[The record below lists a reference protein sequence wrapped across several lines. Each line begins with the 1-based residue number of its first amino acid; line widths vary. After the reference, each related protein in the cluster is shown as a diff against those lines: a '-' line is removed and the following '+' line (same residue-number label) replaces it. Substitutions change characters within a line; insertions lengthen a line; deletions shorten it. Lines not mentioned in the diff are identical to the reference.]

1 LDINGKF
8 GIQNIEIM
16 NVSLT
21 EKQRKYI
28 DDKVK
33 SGDYM
38 NASEV
43 IREALRAHELNQKKL
58 ENLRAEIQKGID
70 SGVSKRTVKDILE
83 AKRKEH
89 GIK

>member
-1 LDINGKF
+1 
-8 GIQNIEIM
+8 M

-28 DDKVK
+28 DEKVK

-43 IREALRAHELNQKKL
+43 VREALRVHELNQQKL
-58 ENLRAEIQKGID
+58 ENLRAEIEKGWD
-70 SGVSKRTVKDILE
+70 GPVSSKSMEDIL
-83 AKRKEH
+83 KEKKLKY
-89 GIK
+89 GVKE

>member
-1 LDINGKF
+1 
-8 GIQNIEIM
+8 M

-28 DDKVK
+28 DDRVK

-43 IREALRAHELNQKKL
+43 VREALRAHEHNQHKL
-58 ENLRAEIQKGID
+58 ENLRAEIQKGWD
-70 SGVSKRTVKDILE
+70 GPASSKSMEDILQE
-83 AKRKEH
+83 KKLKYN
-89 GIK
+89 IK

>member
-1 LDINGKF
+1 
-8 GIQNIEIM
+8 M

-33 SGDYM
+33 SGDYQ

-43 IREALRAHELNQKKL
+43 VRDALRKHELNEEKL
-58 ENLRAEIQKGID
+58 QYLRKEIQKGID
-70 SGVSKRTVKDILE
+70 SGISPRNVQDILK

-89 GIK
+89 GLE

>member
-1 LDINGKF
+1 
-8 GIQNIEIM
+8 M

-43 IREALRAHELNQKKL
+43 VREALRVHELNQQKL
-58 ENLRAEIQKGID
+58 DNLRAEIEKCWDGP
-70 SGVSKRTVKDILE
+70 VSSKSMEDIL
-83 AKRKEH
+83 KEKKLKY
-89 GIK
+89 GVKE

>member
-1 LDINGKF
+1 
-8 GIQNIEIM
+8 M

-33 SGDYM
+33 SGDYK

-43 IREALRAHELNQKKL
+43 VREALRAHELNHQKL
-58 ENLRAEIQKGID
+58 EYLRAEIQKGID
-70 SGVSKRTVKDILE
+70 SGVSSRTMEDILE
-83 AKRKEH
+83 EKRKKYNITE
-89 GIK
+89 

>member
-1 LDINGKF
+1 
-8 GIQNIEIM
+8 M

-33 SGDYM
+33 SGDYK

-43 IREALRAHELNQKKL
+43 VREALRGHELYQIKL
-58 ENLRAEIQKGID
+58 ENLRAEIQKGWD
-70 SGVSKRTVKDILE
+70 SGTSKRTVQDILE
-83 AKRKEH
+83 AKKKEH
-89 GIK
+89 GIQRESI

>member
-1 LDINGKF
+1 M
-8 GIQNIEIM
+8 NI
-16 NVSLT
+16 SLT

-28 DDKVK
+28 DEKVK

-43 IREALRAHELNQKKL
+43 VREALRAHELNQQKL
-58 ENLRAEIQKGID
+58 EHLRVEIQKGID
-70 SGVSKRTVKDILE
+70 SGISPRNVKDILA

-89 GIK
+89 GIE

>member
-1 LDINGKF
+1 
-8 GIQNIEIM
+8 M

-33 SGDYM
+33 SGDYK

-43 IREALRAHELNQKKL
+43 VREAIRLHEIYRDRSTEYLRE
-58 ENLRAEIQKGID
+58 EIQKGWDGPD
-70 SGVSKRTVKDILE
+70 SSKSMEDILRQ
-83 AKRKEH
+83 KKLKYN
-89 GIK
+89 IKV

>member
-1 LDINGKF
+1 
-8 GIQNIEIM
+8 M

-43 IREALRAHELNQKKL
+43 VREALRAHEINDKKL
-58 ENLRAEIQKGID
+58 ENLRVEIQKGID
-70 SGVSKRTVKDILE
+70 SGVSNRTVKDIID
-83 AKRKEH
+83 AKRAEH
-89 GIK
+89 GIY

>member
-1 LDINGKF
+1 
-8 GIQNIEIM
+8 M

-28 DDKVK
+28 DDQVK

-43 IREALRAHELNQKKL
+43 IREALRIHELNQQKL
-58 ENLRAEIQKGID
+58 DNLRAEIQKGWDGPI
-70 SGVSKRTVKDILE
+70 SSRTMEDILRE
-83 AKRKEH
+83 KKLKY
-89 GIK
+89 GGKN

>member
-1 LDINGKF
+1 
-8 GIQNIEIM
+8 M

-43 IREALRAHELNQKKL
+43 VREALRVHEVNNQKL
-58 ENLRAEIQKGID
+58 EYLRKEIQKGID
-70 SGVSKRTVKDILE
+70 SGISRRNVQDILN
-83 AKRKEH
+83 AKKKEH
-89 GIK
+89 EL

>member
-1 LDINGKF
+1 
-8 GIQNIEIM
+8 M

-33 SGDYM
+33 SGDYK

-43 IREALRAHELNQKKL
+43 VREALRAHELNRQKL
-58 ENLRAEIQKGID
+58 EYLRAEIEKGWD
-70 SGVSKRTVKDILE
+70 GPVSSRTMEDILRE
-83 AKRKEH
+83 KKLKYK
-89 GIK
+89 IDN

>member
-1 LDINGKF
+1 
-8 GIQNIEIM
+8 M

-21 EKQRKYI
+21 DKQRKYI

-33 SGDYM
+33 SGDYK

-43 IREALRAHELNQKKL
+43 VREALRSHEHYQLKL
-58 ENLRAEIQKGID
+58 DNLRIEIQKGID
-70 SGVSKRTVKDILE
+70 SGISKRNVKDILE

>member
-1 LDINGKF
+1 
-8 GIQNIEIM
+8 M

-43 IREALRAHELNQKKL
+43 VREALRVHELNQQKL
-58 ENLRAEIQKGID
+58 DNLRAEIQKGID
-70 SGVSKRTVKDILE
+70 SGVSPYTMKDILE
-83 AKRKEH
+83 QKRKKYNINE
-89 GIK
+89 

>member
-1 LDINGKF
+1 
-8 GIQNIEIM
+8 M

-43 IREALRAHELNQKKL
+43 VREALRVHELNQQKL
-58 ENLRAEIQKGID
+58 ENLRIEIQKGID

>member
-1 LDINGKF
+1 
-8 GIQNIEIM
+8 M

-28 DDKVK
+28 DDKVA

-43 IREALRAHELNQKKL
+43 LREALRLHEINHQKL
-58 ENLRAEIQKGID
+58 ENLRAEIQKGWDGPI
-70 SGVSKRTVKDILE
+70 SSRTMEDIL
-83 AKRKEH
+83 KEKKLKY
-89 GIK
+89 GVKN

>member
-1 LDINGKF
+1 
-8 GIQNIEIM
+8 M

-28 DDKVK
+28 DDKVA

-43 IREALRAHELNQKKL
+43 LREALRLHEINHEKL
-58 ENLRAEIQKGID
+58 ENLRAEIQKGWDGPI
-70 SGVSKRTVKDILE
+70 SSRTMEDIL
-83 AKRKEH
+83 KE
-89 GIK
+89 KKL

>member
-1 LDINGKF
+1 
-8 GIQNIEIM
+8 M

-33 SGDYM
+33 SGDYK

-43 IREALRAHELNQKKL
+43 VREALRAHEHNYEKL
-58 ENLRAEIQKGID
+58 ENLRAEIRKGWD
-70 SGVSKRTVKDILE
+70 GPVSSRTVEDILRE
-83 AKRKEH
+83 KKLKYN
-89 GIK
+89 IDN

>member
-1 LDINGKF
+1 MK
-8 GIQNIEIM
+8 IM

-28 DDKVK
+28 DEKVK

-43 IREALRAHELNQKKL
+43 VREALRVHELNQQKL
-58 ENLRAEIQKGID
+58 ENLRAEIEKGWD
-70 SGVSKRTVKDILE
+70 GPVSSKSMEDIL
-83 AKRKEH
+83 KEKKLKY
-89 GIK
+89 GVKE